1 VITLSIRQP
10 WAWLII
16 RPDLTGAAR
25 DEWLRSPGR
34 KDIENRS
41 WATAFRGRLL
51 VHAGKG
57 MTRAEYESAADLA
70 LSLGQRVPNPE
81 DLQRGGVIGSVEL
94 ADCVTESASGWF
106 FGEYGFVL
114 RDPRPLPFVPWK
126 GQLSFFDVPRDALRE
141 AAHG

>member
-1 VITLSIRQP
+1 MITLSIRQP

-16 RPDLTGAAR
+16 RPDLTGDAR
-25 DEWLRSPGR
+25 EEWLHSPGR

-41 WATAFRGRLL
+41 WSTVFRGRLL

>member
-1 VITLSIRQP
+1 MIALSIRQP

-25 DEWLRSPGR
+25 EEWLRSPGR

-41 WATAFRGRLL
+41 WTTAFRGRLL

-57 MTRAEYESAADLA
+57 MTRAEYQSAADLA

-94 ADCVTESASGWF
+94 ADCVTESESGWF
-106 FGEYGFVL
+106 FGEYGFLL

-141 AAHG
+141 AANG

>member
-1 VITLSIRQP
+1 MITLSIRQP